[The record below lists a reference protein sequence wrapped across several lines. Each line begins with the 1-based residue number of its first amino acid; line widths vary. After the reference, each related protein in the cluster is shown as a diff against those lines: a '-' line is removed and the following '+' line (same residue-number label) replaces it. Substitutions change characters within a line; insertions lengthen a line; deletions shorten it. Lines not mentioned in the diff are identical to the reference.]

1 MLHTLQGKGGLNKRQ
16 VACTL
21 DWQSITCKKP
31 GGSSKSNLMM
41 NLRTVRNISRDP
53 GNNTKVRLSVCLSV
67 SVCVCVSVSLCLYVS
82 VFLPP
87 YPCLSASLSLFVPPC
102 DSHRIAI
109 LINFLPPFFLLSFLY
124 TVHHRIQ
131 SLQEFLDPH
140 IQERAGARKV
150 VSRVQGSSPVPP
162 RTARPAGQGMIRRHD
177 HILWRTT
184 TRHKWGT
191 KGTGGTGG
199 TESWKEISRRLGW

>member
-109 LINFLPPFFLLSFLY
+109 LIISSSFLPPFFPLHSSPSNPKSS
-124 TVHHRIQ
+124 RI
-131 SLQEFLDPH
+131 L
-140 IQERAGARKV
+140 
-150 VSRVQGSSPVPP
+150 GSSHT
-162 RTARPAGQGMIRRHD
+162 RTSRSAKSGFSRSRLFSGATANGPTCWPGHD
-177 HILWRTT
+177 QAA
-184 TRHKWGT
+184 
-191 KGTGGTGG
+191 
-199 TESWKEISRRLGW
+199 